1 MLTSCSFK
9 FYGFLFISLSSSKRF
24 LYALSTDN
32 ICISPSEMHRQK
44 TFGYCTEE
52 SNDAENR
59 WHELI
64 NSRRFGGLC
73 FVHEKTK
80 RIMQIWSEY
89 VEELGNV
96 NVEAFHGHCETFLHS
111 YHSIISSEGLS
122 DEVFH
127 LLVFFTKMR
136 YLTPEQFTSLLKIL
150 HTKPVSVATFMFEFV
165 LVR

>member
-1 MLTSCSFK
+1 MMLK
-9 FYGFLFISLSSSKRF
+9 IDGMNLSV
-24 LYALSTDN
+24 L
-32 ICISPSEMHRQK
+32 
-44 TFGYCTEE
+44 
-52 SNDAENR
+52 
-59 WHELI
+59 ELAF
-64 NSRRFGGLC
+64 RRFGGLC

-127 LLVFFTKMR
+127 LLAFFTKMR

-150 HTKPVSVATFMFEFV
+150 HTNPLQGRSFCIKASEVESKSKKMI
-165 LVR
+165 

>member
-1 MLTSCSFK
+1 
-9 FYGFLFISLSSSKRF
+9 
-24 LYALSTDN
+24 
-32 ICISPSEMHRQK
+32 MHRQK

-150 HTKPVSVATFMFEFV
+150 HTNPLQGRSFCIKASEVESKSKKMI
-165 LVR
+165 